1 MPMAMTKLGLEFP
14 VYCAFYYSTRLQTQK
29 KEKKEEKKSGK
40 ISYLVSERIILNIKI
55 GGFQVNQILMI

>member
-29 KEKKEEKKSGK
+29 KEKKKKKNPGK
-40 ISYLVSERIILNIKI
+40 FRIW
-55 GGFQVNQILMI
+55 